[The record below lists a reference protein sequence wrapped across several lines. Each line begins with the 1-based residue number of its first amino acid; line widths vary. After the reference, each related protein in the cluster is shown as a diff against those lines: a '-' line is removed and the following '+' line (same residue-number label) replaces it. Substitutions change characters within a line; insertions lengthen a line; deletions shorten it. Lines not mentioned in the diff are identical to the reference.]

1 MSLTRYFFLF
11 FVICLLMSCVCG
23 VLAAL
28 LPLGVGGI
36 LTAVPYIVAM
46 VWVLYIFLKR
56 NQRAP
61 TQAERKKI
69 TLGYTLIFWSY
80 NIAFQILGVAIF
92 AIKDPEV
99 WRNFMLY
106 LQQPNFMSLVVIMGL
121 LLAIPLYLLTYW
133 FYGAQAKRMSFK
145 MFGHE

>member
-1 MSLTRYFFLF
+1 MSLKRYFITFFL
-11 FVICLLMSCVCG
+11 ICLLFSCICG

-36 LTAVPYIVAM
+36 LTAVPYLGAM
-46 VWVLYIFLKR
+46 IWVLFIFLKR

-61 TQAERKKI
+61 TQPERKKL
-69 TLGYTLIFWSY
+69 TLGYTVIFWAY
-80 NIAFQILGVAIF
+80 NIIFQLLGVAVF
-92 AIKDPEV
+92 AMKDPEV
-99 WRNFMLY
+99 WQNFQLY
-106 LQQPNFMSLVVIMGL
+106 LQQPQFMSLVLIMVL

-133 FYGAQAKRMSFK
+133 FYGPQARRMALK

>member
-99 WRNFMLY
+99 WQNFMLY

-145 MFGHE
+145 MFGHK